1 MITTMII
8 YDYNIMIMMMM
19 IHDDQPLLPNESFSV
34 ALCAQK
40 PSVEENCLLL
50 RLLTIIPFVI
60 ITITILV
67 VIIDR
72 VIAM

>member
-1 MITTMII
+1 MIMMMII
-8 YDYNIMIMMMM
+8 YDDN
-19 IHDDQPLLPNESFSV
+19 DDQPLLPNESFPV

-72 VIAM
+72 AIAM

>member
-1 MITTMII
+1 MM
-8 YDYNIMIMMMM
+8 IMIMVM
-19 IHDDQPLLPNESFSV
+19 ILYDDNDDQPLLPNKSFPV
-34 ALCAQK
+34 ALGAQK

-50 RLLTIIPFVI
+50 RLLTIIPFVT

-72 VIAM
+72 AIAM